1 MKSFNKMWVLL
12 ALISLPVIVL
22 SQSYNLEELYED
34 RPEVYFRLA
43 ITDPSVV
50 MKLSKLISIDEVNK
64 DGIAAYANT
73 AQFAQLRSLSY

>member
-50 MKLSKLISIDEVNK
+50 M
-64 DGIAAYANT
+64 
-73 AQFAQLRSLSY
+73 